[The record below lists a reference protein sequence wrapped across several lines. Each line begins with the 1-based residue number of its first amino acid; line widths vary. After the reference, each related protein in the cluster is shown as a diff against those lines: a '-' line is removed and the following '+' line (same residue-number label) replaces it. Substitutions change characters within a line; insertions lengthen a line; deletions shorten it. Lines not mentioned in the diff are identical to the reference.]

1 MNQIIASLGN
11 LGEMYLHIN
20 THYIKVKK
28 QRERNRQRQTETDR
42 DRQYFNTHVCGLT
55 GSPRILM
62 TANPS
67 NEVIEGTGVTLTC
80 VAHGHP
86 RPGVWWRKDG
96 GFLPGGILQADT
108 PIVRLNP
115 ARIPDRGEYI
125 CKASNGVA
133 PDAVNSIY
141 LKVDGK
147 MGWG

>member
-1 MNQIIASLGN
+1 M
-11 LGEMYLHIN
+11 
-20 THYIKVKK
+20 
-28 QRERNRQRQTETDR
+28 
-42 DRQYFNTHVCGLT
+42 
-55 GSPRILM
+55 
-62 TANPS
+62 
-67 NEVIEGTGVTLTC
+67 TLTC

-86 RPGVWWRKDG
+86 RPGVRWRKDG
-96 GFLPGGILQADT
+96 GFLPGGLLQADT

-147 MGWG
+147 NGVGVGVGLEVGLLHCSRLREREGEEERGGERERVIVVVVVAAATSVLPLLQ